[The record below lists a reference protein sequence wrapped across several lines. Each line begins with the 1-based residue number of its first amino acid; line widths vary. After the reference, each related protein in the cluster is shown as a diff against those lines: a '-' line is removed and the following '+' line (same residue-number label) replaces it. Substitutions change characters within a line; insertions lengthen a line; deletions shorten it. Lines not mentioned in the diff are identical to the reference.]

1 MAKMEKFMN
10 KYEEKTRTQYV
21 NKVKNH
27 LVSFFEGFYA
37 KNNIPFFMYKLLY
50 SLEAG
55 IRMPPIREYLEA
67 ETKEPGRCKTSIQAY
82 KVLCKT
88 VSASVSKR

>member
-1 MAKMEKFMN
+1 MD
-10 KYEEKTRTQYV
+10 
-21 NKVKNH
+21 
-27 LVSFFEGFYA
+27 
-37 KNNIPFFMYKLLY
+37 KLLY

-55 IRMPPIREYLEA
+55 IKMPPIREYLEA